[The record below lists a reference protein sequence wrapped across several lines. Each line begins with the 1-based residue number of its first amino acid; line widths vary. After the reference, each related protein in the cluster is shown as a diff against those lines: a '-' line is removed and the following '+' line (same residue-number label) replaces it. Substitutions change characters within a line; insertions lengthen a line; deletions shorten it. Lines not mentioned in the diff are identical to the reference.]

1 MNYLIISNFYHLQN
15 DEIAKI
21 WTNLDNILTINY
33 PDSSIEEIITQANYI
48 SLFNDSKKILVKN
61 ANFFGKG
68 SDIKL
73 DKLEKYLSNPNPA
86 SSIIF
91 LYNDVVDERKK
102 IIKIFKD
109 NNTYINIKNLNIKD
123 INYKLMDISKKSD
136 LKLSYDD
143 ANYITQASL
152 NNYDLAY
159 TQLEKVM
166 LYYSPKSTILRS
178 DIEQLISHSLDDN
191 NFKFVDSVVNH
202 NYKLSMAMLNDFKIQ
217 KVEPLALINLLAREY
232 RNMLFAKDLA
242 SKNNS
247 NQEIAKTLKLQDW
260 QLDKT
265 LKNAY
270 NYSIKDL
277 EAIIVSLTNLDYQLK
292 TSQIDKY
299 LGLKMFILK

>member
-1 MNYLIISNFYHLQN
+1 MNYLIISNSYHLQK

-21 WTNLDNILTINY
+21 WDNLDDVLLINY

-48 SLFNDSKKILVKN
+48 SLFNDNKKILVKN
-61 ANFFGKG
+61 ANFLGKG

-109 NNTYINIKNLNIKD
+109 NNTFINIKNFNIKD
-123 INYKLMDISKKSD
+123 INYKLMDVAKNNN

-166 LYYSPKSTILRS
+166 LYYPSKSTILKS
-178 DIEQLISHSLDDN
+178 DLEQLISHSLDDN
-191 NFKFVDSVVNH
+191 NFKFVDSVINH
-202 NYKLSMAMLNDFKIQ
+202 NYKLSISLLNDFKIQ
-217 KVEPLALINLLAREY
+217 KIEPLVLVNLLAREY
-232 RNMLFAKDLA
+232 RNMLFAKDLV

-260 QLDKT
+260 QLEKT

-277 EAIIVSLTNLDYQLK
+277 ENIIISLTNLDYQLK
-292 TSQIDKY
+292 TSQIDQY
-299 LGLKMFILK
+299 LGLEMFILK